1 MKRRIGTCLLCGEK
15 LGKDFYEGLLNKEL
29 IAELRGERFAGSLKS
44 TNGKIHHSCLHALPV
59 PVQRKVIQNDWQ
71 YKILNTDLE
80 VWVKEDEYGRLLWK
94 TLASET
100 PEIDARIQKLKQ
112 QKEWSEKDKEWLK
125 ELINFA

>member
-1 MKRRIGTCLLCGEK
+1 MRKPIRTCLLCSKK

-29 IAELRGERFAGSLKS
+29 IAELRGEVFVGSVKS
-44 TNGKIHHSCLHALPV
+44 TNGKIHYSCLYALPI

-94 TLASET
+94 TLASDT
-100 PEIDARIQKLKQ
+100 PETDAKIQKLKQ
-112 QKEWSEKDKEWLK
+112 QKELSEEDKEWLK